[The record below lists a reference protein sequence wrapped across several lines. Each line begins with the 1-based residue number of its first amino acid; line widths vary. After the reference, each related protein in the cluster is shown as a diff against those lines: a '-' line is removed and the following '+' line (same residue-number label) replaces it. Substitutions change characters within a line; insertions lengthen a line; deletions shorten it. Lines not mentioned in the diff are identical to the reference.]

1 MDPIKQKSALEKVHG
16 VVWLCMH
23 VADYLLKPFCD
34 RLYKLSFDLPK
45 LIST

>member
-1 MDPIKQKSALEKVHG
+1 MDPIKQKSAVEKVHCGG
-16 VVWLCMH
+16 VVMH